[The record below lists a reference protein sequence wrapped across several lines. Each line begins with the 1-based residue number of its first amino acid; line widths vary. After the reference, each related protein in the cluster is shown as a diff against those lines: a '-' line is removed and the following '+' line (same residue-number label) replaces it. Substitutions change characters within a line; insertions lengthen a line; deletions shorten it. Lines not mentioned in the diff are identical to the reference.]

1 MDARSTTTWSG
12 LLTPSRSRRSRS
24 DRHRPKRTWRKW
36 LAVVSKATLGLL
48 LVGCAT
54 IPGFKRNEPLDPIA
68 TLQNGTD
75 GNQRIESYRKLA
87 QFETLPPE
95 QQAVARKLLIDG
107 AVNEYNILAR
117 SAAITA
123 LGKIPDEEATRILL
137 SALDDRNAVIR
148 TEAIHSLRDRKTPQV
163 VAAIKQRLSS
173 DVDPD
178 VRIAAV
184 EALTALNDRELVPVL
199 IESLKDGEHAV
210 AHRAAEG
217 LRQITQAPVQGDK
230 YLDWKAWADGT
241 PRPPQ
246 EVEQTAQKSRWS
258 GLMDVFRR

>member
-1 MDARSTTTWSG
+1 
-12 LLTPSRSRRSRS
+12 LTPSRGRRNRS
-24 DRHRPKRTWRKW
+24 DRHRPNRTWRKW

-87 QFETLPPE
+87 QVETLPAE

-107 AVNEYNILAR
+107 AINEYNILAR

-123 LGKIPDEEATRILL
+123 LAKIPDDEATRILL

-148 TEAIHSLRDRKTPQV
+148 AEAIHSLQNRKTPEV
-163 VAAIKQRLSS
+163 VAAIRQRLSN
-173 DVDPD
+173 DIDAD

-199 IESLKDGEHAV
+199 IESLRDGEHAV
-210 AHRAAEG
+210 VSRAAEG
-217 LRQITQAPVQGDK
+217 LREITQAPVQGDK

-246 EVEQTAQKSRWS
+246 DIEQTAEKSRWS
-258 GLMDVFRR
+258 GLMDIFRR